1 MILLTP
7 AFQLKQH
14 RLLLLAETRGTS
26 IDVYSTMTVIIHVVF
41 HRCMN
46 ALLQEGAGM
55 HSSVQSNYVPIR
67 YRSLFI
73 GYV

>member
-1 MILLTP
+1 MILFTP
-7 AFQLKQH
+7 AFQLKLR
-14 RLLLLAETRGTS
+14 RLLLLAETWGTS
-26 IDVYSTMTVIIHVVF
+26 STMTVIIHVGL